1 MCECISTNLFVDNLI
16 KLITCISFLGI
27 ILVFLGL
34 IVYVVL
40 RDSFYK

>member
-1 MCECISTNLFVDNLI
+1 MCECISTNSFVNELI

-27 ILVFLGL
+27 LLVLLGL
-34 IVYVVL
+34 IVYVVV